1 MPFIRLLF
9 TLVAFAAFDAALGF
23 ETGPARAQAGGW
35 PRTIESVAGKTTL
48 AAKPRRVVSTTPSVT
63 GILLAIDAP
72 LIASAATTPSP
83 LTDAKGFF
91 SQWAEAADRKGVKVL
106 YPNVNFDIEAVIGAK
121 PDLVIL
127 SATGR
132 DSALSHRAELEALGI
147 PSIVVDYSTQSWQ
160 DLATQLGKALGL
172 EAEASAAIARFD
184 ADLAQAAQ
192 TIDTRGARVT
202 VVGYNIAGSYSVARP
217 TSPVARLLETLGF
230 AVVPVPP
237 ALQPDSA
244 RASDFTFFSREN
256 LSAAITGDA
265 VFLLRGTDKDVKAFL
280 AEPVL
285 ANHPAVLG
293 QRVYPLGVTSF
304 RIDPYSG
311 RQVIETVRAAFA
323 SARSAEVDAGSA
335 QESAS
340 KKKPGTDPDREV
352 VGIGSRP

>member
-1 MPFIRLLF
+1 MTMPFIRLL
-9 TLVAFAAFDAALGF
+9 TLVAFAVALVC
-23 ETGPARAQAGGW
+23 EAGPARAQAGGW
-35 PRTIESVAGKTTL
+35 PRTLEGVAGQTTL

-72 LIASAATTPSP
+72 LIASAATTPGP

-91 SQWAEAADRKGVKVL
+91 SQWAPEADRKGVRIL
-106 YPNVNFDIEAVIGAK
+106 YPNVAFDIEAVIGAS

-132 DSALSHRAELEALGI
+132 DSALAHRAELEALGI
-147 PSIVVDYSTQSWQ
+147 PSLVVDYSVQSWQ

-172 EAEASAAIARFD
+172 EAEASTAIARFE
-184 ADLAQAAQ
+184 ADLAQAARA
-192 TIDTRGARVT
+192 IDTRGARVS

-217 TSPVARLLETLGF
+217 TSPVALLLKALGF
-230 AVVPVPP
+230 GVATVPP
-237 ALQPDSA
+237 ALRPDGA

-256 LSAAITGDA
+256 LSAAITGDT
-265 VFLLRGTDKDVKAFL
+265 VFLLRATDKDVTAFL

-293 QRVYPLGVTSF
+293 KRVHPLGVTSF

-323 SARSAEVDAGSA
+323 RARSAEVDAGS
-335 QESAS
+335 
-340 KKKPGTDPDREV
+340 
-352 VGIGSRP
+352 RP